1 MDEETKKA
9 LQEQLQKMG
18 FIAPEPETDPVVQ
31 ALQKLEEKEESKDE
45 VSTEDMDGGS
55 F

>member
-1 MDEETKKA
+1 MDEELKKA

-31 ALQKLEEKEESKDE
+31 ALQKPEAKDE